1 MSGLFCERGFVL
13 GWLGD
18 EETGIGERGWGGI
31 LYPLAWTLLRDRAFI
46 MGMVKVYV
54 TLLLDSREM

>member
-1 MSGLFCERGFVL
+1 VL